1 MRGCYYLLLFS
12 ILFPQRCLAA
22 TLMAARPSTFS
33 NVPSSVGDE
42 EEYKEDPMG
51 GMSFQE
57 LMREAVNIKGAQMSK
72 GRKRFDKAPEYFQH
86 TLFLGETD
94 EAVKKARLLPVVGEG
109 ETRYTA
115 AAAIK
120 TEGNIF
126 FQTKPKPKLKQALEC
141 YKRALACIHYFEPTV
156 EDWKKKGMQDDHMR
170 VIDASEGT
178 HEACVGLRELKVSIL
193 LNIAAC
199 FLKMKDWPN
208 CVRASSDALEHDS
221 NSVKALYRR
230 AIARLR
236 APSSGGVE
244 FNFALKDLK
253 RAFEIDP
260 NNKDVRHELKKLR
273 TELKRQKQSD
283 KSTYSDMFQRGEI
296 YDDVRKEKEG
306 ADGTK
311 ETGPAEE
318 EFDENAIQKKLDER
332 IAENEKE
339 LKIAKQQMENWSS
352 LARQAENDGDEER
365 ARDLR
370 ARVTRVEQAVAD
382 WEIKNK
388 EKMSKI
394 SEARKAEQKRQDA
407 VDFLNPTPQMI
418 AEAKEQGID
427 LEDENVRKYIMELQE
442 RRMRGENIDDIDE
455 DEAAEKSRERM
466 ASPPSS
472 GINMTIVW
480 VAMFS
485 LLAYRL
491 FTTGL
496 VWELMEALGLAGS
509 DEEGSRIFPEESDEN
524 ILDDGWDDTD
534 F

>member
-1 MRGCYYLLLFS
+1 
-12 ILFPQRCLAA
+12 
-22 TLMAARPSTFS
+22 
-33 NVPSSVGDE
+33 
-42 EEYKEDPMG
+42 
-51 GMSFQE
+51 
-57 LMREAVNIKGAQMSK
+57 
-72 GRKRFDKAPEYFQH
+72 
-86 TLFLGETD
+86 
-94 EAVKKARLLPVVGEG
+94 
-109 ETRYTA
+109 
-115 AAAIK
+115 
-120 TEGNIF
+120 
-126 FQTKPKPKLKQALEC
+126 
-141 YKRALACIHYFEPTV
+141 
-156 EDWKKKGMQDDHMR
+156 
-170 VIDASEGT
+170 
-178 HEACVGLRELKVSIL
+178 
-193 LNIAAC
+193 
-199 FLKMKDWPN
+199 
-208 CVRASSDALEHDS
+208 
-221 NSVKALYRR
+221 
-230 AIARLR
+230 
-236 APSSGGVE
+236 
-244 FNFALKDLK
+244 
-253 RAFEIDP
+253 
-260 NNKDVRHELKKLR
+260 
-273 TELKRQKQSD
+273 
-283 KSTYSDMFQRGEI
+283 MFQRGEI

-496 VWELMEALGLAGS
+496 VWELME
-509 DEEGSRIFPEESDEN
+509 
-524 ILDDGWDDTD
+524 
-534 F
+534 